1 MTDIN
6 VYLMQNLLKV
16 SMMVIFRKIW
26 NRWWNIV
33 VTRTRMFQL
42 F

>member
-33 VTRTRMFQL
+33 
-42 F
+42 